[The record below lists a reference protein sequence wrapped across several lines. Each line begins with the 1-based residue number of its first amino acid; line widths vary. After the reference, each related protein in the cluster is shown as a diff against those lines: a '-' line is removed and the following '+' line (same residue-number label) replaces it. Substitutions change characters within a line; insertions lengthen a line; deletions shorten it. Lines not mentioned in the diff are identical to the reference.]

1 MELTVADK
9 IQLGYTYFV
18 FEYLIWISW
27 APMLCWI
34 CVPIRL
40 RKYLKATC
48 LNSLSSADKCG
59 GLVLGS
65 VDGGMDTLGECFSK
79 LNVQRC
85 LLQVLDDH
93 NAGVIFSLGRVDV
106 LHVDVSDQFLCE
118 TFLDQPLEARHCFDC
133 D

>member
-1 MELTVADK
+1 MGPNVVLD
-9 IQLGYTYFV
+9 F
-18 FEYLIWISW
+18 F
-27 APMLCWI
+27 
-34 CVPIRL
+34 PIRL

-65 VDGGMDTLGECFSK
+65 VAGGMDTLGECFSK
-79 LNVQRC
+79 LNVRRC